1 MGEWSDTLSKKLQG
15 WQGAPSVLLDVGA
28 YEGDFT
34 SEMLRTGKFDRA
46 FLFEC
51 NPVNAGGLREKF
63 ALEPRVEIVPLAV
76 GNTPD
81 QRTFYCNADRA
92 TGSVLPYVVSDRDAR
107 SQGVQEWHVE
117 QTTLDRFAAARL
129 HNQRIGLLKIDTQ
142 GNDLAV
148 LKGAQEVIRTHRP
161 WIVVE
166 LIYVPLYQGQGTPA
180 EIFAILAAQGYTLGM
195 QVHEHYCAEGWLA
208 FADGV
213 FVPNEVQQKFTAQF
227 HPRPETGSLQQEVAM
242 LRQVCDERL
251 ALIERIH
258 AEAAELR
265 KRIS

>member
-1 MGEWSDTLSKKLQG
+1 MGEWSETLSNKLQA
-15 WQGAPSVLLDVGA
+15 WQGSPSVLLDVGA

-34 SEMLRTGKFDRA
+34 REMLRTGKFGRA

-51 NPVNAGGLREKF
+51 NPANAAGLREKF
-63 ALEPRVEIVPLAV
+63 AAEQPVEIVPLAV
-76 GNTPD
+76 GSTVG

-92 TGSVLPYVVSDRDAR
+92 TGSVLPYAVGDDGAR
-107 SQGVQEWHVE
+107 NQGVREWHVE
-117 QTTLDRFAAARL
+117 QTTLDGFAAARL
-129 HNQRIGLLKIDTQ
+129 QNQRVGLIKIDTQ

-148 LKGAQEVIRTHRP
+148 IQGAQEVIRTHRP

-166 LIYVPLYQGQGTPA
+166 LIYVPLYEGQGTPA
-180 EIFAILAAQGYTLGM
+180 AIFSALAALGYTMGM

-213 FVPNEVQQKFTAQF
+213 FVPNEVQQKFTATF
-227 HPRPETGSLQQEVAM
+227 SPRPETGSLEQEVAM

-258 AEAAELR
+258 TEAAELR
-265 KRIS
+265 RKIS

>member
-1 MGEWSDTLSKKLQG
+1 MGEWSDTLSKKLQA
-15 WQGAPSVLLDVGA
+15 WQGSPSVLLDVGA

-34 SEMLRTGKFDRA
+34 REMLGSGKFSQA

-51 NPVNAGGLREKF
+51 NPGNAAGLREKF
-63 ALEPRVEIVPLAV
+63 ATEPAVEVVPLAV
-76 GNTPD
+76 GSAVG

-92 TGSVLPYVVSDRDAR
+92 TGSVLPYAVGDRGGR
-107 SQGVQEWHVE
+107 GEGVREWHVE
-117 QTTLDRFAAARL
+117 QTKLDGFVAARL
-129 HNQRIGLLKIDTQ
+129 QNQRVGLIKIDTQ

-148 LKGAQEVIRTHRP
+148 IQGAREVIGVHRP

-166 LIYVPLYQGQGTPA
+166 LIYVPLYEGQGTPA
-180 EIFAILAAQGYTLGM
+180 EIFSALAGLGYTMGL

-213 FVPNEVQQKFTAQF
+213 FVPNEVHRKFTAEF
-227 HPRPETGSLQQEVAM
+227 SPRPETGGLEQEVAM
-242 LRQVCDERL
+242 LRRVCDERL

-265 KRIS
+265 AKIS